1 MLTISS
7 AGHTRRC
14 RMHSLWFCCGTCFL
28 QKCDRLRRLFL
39 LKIAHIQKIKLYQS
53 SEHMQAQNEKKFQFI
68 TEWLA
73 TTLQF
78 YL

>member
-1 MLTISS
+1 
-7 AGHTRRC
+7 
-14 RMHSLWFCCGTCFL
+14 L

-39 LKIAHIQKIKLYQS
+39 LEIAHIQKIKLYQS